1 MGRYKNKKICKEKK
15 TEIKA
20 YMHRQNGWDILFVD
34 GNPSVDQ
41 VPSNCFFLGGGEFLK
56 TSQKIKH
63 IAVRLVMPCKQDKR
77 VSYRK
82 NR

>member
-41 VPSNCFFLGGGEFLK
+41 VPSNCFF
-56 TSQKIKH
+56 
-63 IAVRLVMPCKQDKR
+63 
-77 VSYRK
+77 
-82 NR
+82 